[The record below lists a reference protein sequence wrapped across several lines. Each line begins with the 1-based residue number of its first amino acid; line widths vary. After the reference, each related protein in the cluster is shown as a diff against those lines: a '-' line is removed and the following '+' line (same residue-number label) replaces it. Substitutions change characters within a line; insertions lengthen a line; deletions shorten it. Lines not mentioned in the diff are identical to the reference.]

1 LDCEPVSEVTKRINS
16 RQKGAAAEREF
27 AKVLAERKL
36 CARRGQQF
44 SGGTDSPD
52 VVCTSLTDIHFEVK
66 RVEAGNLYIWLAQ
79 AIRDAGDKK
88 VPIVAHRRNQQ
99 DWVAVLPMSDLL
111 DLLIL
116 REGTLI

>member
-1 LDCEPVSEVTKRINS
+1 MAKNS
-16 RQKGAAAEREF
+16 RAKGCRGELEF
-27 AKVLAERKL
+27 AKVLADRKL
-36 CARRGQQF
+36 SARRGQQF

-66 RVEAGNLYIWLAQ
+66 RVEAGNLYLWLEQ
-79 AIRDAGDKK
+79 AVRDAAGKK
-88 VPIVAHRRNQQ
+88 VPIVAHRRNNK

>member
-1 LDCEPVSEVTKRINS
+1 L
-16 RQKGAAAEREF
+16 EF
-27 AKVLAERKL
+27 AKLLAERKL

-79 AIRDAGDKK
+79 AVRDAGGKK
-88 VPIVAHRRNQQ
+88 LPIVAHRKNGQ
-99 DWVAVLPMSDLL
+99 DWVAVLPMSDLI